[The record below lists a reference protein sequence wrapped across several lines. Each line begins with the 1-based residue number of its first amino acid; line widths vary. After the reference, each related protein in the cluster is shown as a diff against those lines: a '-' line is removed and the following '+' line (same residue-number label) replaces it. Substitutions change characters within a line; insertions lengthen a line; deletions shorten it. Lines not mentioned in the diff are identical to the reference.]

1 MKKTIIVVTVI
12 IFLVVAGF
20 ISKTIYNKTYTA
32 KVSEEINKLGL
43 NTKDYNLPENASE
56 EDIRQSIIEQE
67 INNSLSKMGISPNE
81 IDLSNLD
88 FTDLGPE
95 EISNLIYEEVVNY
108 KTQQAMGAVPLKST
122 IKSENTPS
130 TNYICLNDQA
140 ITKRGYIVIHGAGGP
155 DSSKTLIKNTVSSSD
170 PLYSGFMYFTYDADM
185 ETLDVITNRFV
196 LEYKKFAGQGYDKI
210 VIYGQS
216 AGGVIASRAAYQ
228 LGTSPNVDIHTL
240 ASPLN
245 GYKFGAAAEQMS
257 QQFSGLNKE
266 IGLGIDSYNKPS
278 SNVKVYHHKTVED
291 ETLRSFC
298 GSYASLCSPS
308 VIQDNDVPGSL
319 KYSYP
324 NDTHSSISTTVITKT
339 LDCLK

>member
-1 MKKTIIVVTVI
+1 MKKTIIVVAVI
-12 IFLVVAGF
+12 VFLVIAGF
-20 ISKTIYNKTYTA
+20 IGKIIYDKTYA
-32 KVSEEINKLGL
+32 VKVSEEINKLGL
-43 NTKDYNLPENASE
+43 NNEDYSLPENANE

-67 INNSLSKMGISPNE
+67 INKSLSKMGISPNE

-88 FTDLGPE
+88 FTSLNPE
-95 EISNLIYEEVVNY
+95 EINNLVYEEVVKY
-108 KTQQAMGAVPLKST
+108 KTQQEMGTVPLKST
-122 IKSENTPS
+122 IKNEDTSS
-130 TNYICLNDQA
+130 ANYNCVNDQT

-155 DSSKTLIKNTVSSSD
+155 DSGETLIKNAVSSSD
-170 PLYSGFMYFTYDADM
+170 PLYSGFMYFTYDADE
-185 ETLDVITNRFV
+185 ETLDIVATRFV
-196 LEYKKFAGQGYDKI
+196 SEYKKFAEQGYDKI
-210 VIYGQS
+210 IIYGQS

-228 LGTSPNVDIHTL
+228 LGTSPKVDIHTL

-298 GSYASLCSPS
+298 GSYASLCSPR

-324 NDTHSSISTTVITKT
+324 NDTHSSISITIITKT
-339 LDCLK
+339 LNCLE